1 MLAFA
6 NIFMVKV
13 ETEILNQSALKQL
26 VWKRFIDDIFPSGTQ
41 PEKITQFSL
50 TNTIKISSL
59 QLKYSKQKLS
69 SWTLLN
75 AKAKDLR
82 PSRCYMYTPAKHF
95 STPIFQPAIHPE

>member
-1 MLAFA
+1 MAVAFA

-26 VWKRFIDDIFPSGTQ
+26 IWKRFTDDIFSLWDATR
-41 PEKITQFSL
+41 EEITQFSL

-59 QLKYSKQKLS
+59 RLKYPKQKQS

-75 AKAKDLR
+75 TKAKDLK
-82 PSRCYMYTPAKHF
+82 PSLC
-95 STPIFQPAIHPE
+95 